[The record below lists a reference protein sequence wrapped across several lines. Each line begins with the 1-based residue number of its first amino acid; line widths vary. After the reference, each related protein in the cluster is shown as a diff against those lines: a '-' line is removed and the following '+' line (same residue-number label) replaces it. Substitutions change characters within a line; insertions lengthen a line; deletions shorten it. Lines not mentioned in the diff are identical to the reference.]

1 VKTVWISIVAVA
13 VANAAI
19 KAAGPVLVGGRE
31 LPVRARAVIALLA
44 PALLTALIVNEVFGE
59 DGRLTV
65 DASAVGVLVAAAVL
79 ALRGPMLLAVVLA
92 AAATALT
99 RALGS

>member
-1 VKTVWISIVAVA
+1 VTTVWISIAAVS
-13 VANAAI
+13 VANLVI

-44 PALLTALIVNEVFGE
+44 PALLAALVVNEVFGE
-59 DGRLTV
+59 DGDLAV
-65 DASAVGVLVAAAVL
+65 DASLVGVLAAAVVL
-79 ALRGPMLLAVVLA
+79 ALRAPMLLAVLVA

-99 RALGS
+99 RALG

>member
-1 VKTVWISIVAVA
+1 VTTVWISIAAVS
-13 VANAAI
+13 VANLVI

-44 PALLTALIVNEVFGE
+44 PALLAALVVNEVFGE
-59 DGRLTV
+59 DGELGV
-65 DASAVGVLVAAAVL
+65 DASLVGVLAAAVVL
-79 ALRGPMLLAVVLA
+79 ALRGPMLVAVVVA

-99 RALGS
+99 RALG